1 MDNFKEKYQNLLF
14 SVICLLLGILVGI
27 LLSPIKNGFEFKV
40 FSENNVGCNNSAE
53 DNIMGVANKNKSKWN
68 R

>member
-1 MDNFKEKYQNLLF
+1 MENFKENYQDLLLP
-14 SVICLLLGILVGI
+14 VTCLLLGILVGI
-27 LLSPIKNGFEFKV
+27 LLSPIKNGFEFKA

-53 DNIMGVANKNKSKWN
+53 DNVMGGANKNKA